1 MFIYIRCIAFYTPLT
16 SSSFFSMLFFVVSY
30 KNHDSILVVYW
41 KTNIQTVPKLLE
53 HLGFA
58 LCYFWFFF
66 LSRFVFFDSVIL
78 AFSMECYEFFCLID
92 CFRFFSFFVSFLKTF
107 SEPFKILWLMKWWL
121 HYGTQR
127 TLTSIIW
134 YCDNMWH
141 FQNNSLCLPVLL
153 FDTYCDYCDYMWH
166 SQNTF
171 WYLPGIWYCAST
183 ASLWNQNHRSHTF
196 SISLLP
202 VNLSLKSR
210 VPT

>member
-41 KTNIQTVPKLLE
+41 KTNIQTVPELLE

-58 LCYFWFFF
+58 FCYFWFFF

-141 FQNNSLCLPVLL
+141 FQNNSWYLPVML
-153 FDTYCDYCDYMWH
+153 FDTVITVTICDILKIH
-166 SQNTF
+166 FGT
-171 WYLPGIWYCAST
+171 YLVFDT
-183 ASLWNQNHRSHTF
+183 VLV
-196 SISLLP
+196 LLVSETRITGRTLFP
-202 VNLSLKSR
+202 SVCY
-210 VPT
+210 PWIFH